1 MNSMIC
7 REYVGNFLHFLLFNQ
22 LFTINYS
29 LFTILVD
36 SLLLIIN
43 R

>member
-7 REYVGNFLHFLLFNQ
+7 REYVGNFSFIFLSIT
-22 LFTINYS
+22 LFTIHYL

-36 SLLLIIN
+36 SFFLIMNI
-43 R
+43 